1 MCRAGGLA
9 GTLSGNIKNCYN
21 KANINGKGKIANCIG
36 GISGNI
42 NNDFSIEYCY
52 NAGSIILDGNGKE
65 DSEVHSIDAIGGITG
80 YSNADPKINNVY
92 NIGNVTLN
100 NCNGY
105 EMDVGGIVGYAIN
118 FILVNGYNT
127 GKINANASKINIGG
141 IAGSYYGTNGSIT
154 NAFYSNKDINGIGIA
169 NQTNTTIKVEKDE
182 DMPKIIDII
191 GNAFKLDNKNSIY
204 PILNWQ

>member
-1 MCRAGGLA
+1 M
-9 GTLSGNIKNCYN
+9 
-21 KANINGKGKIANCIG
+21 
-36 GISGNI
+36 
-42 NNDFSIEYCY
+42 
-52 NAGSIILDGNGKE
+52 
-65 DSEVHSIDAIGGITG
+65 
-80 YSNADPKINNVY
+80 
-92 NIGNVTLN
+92 
-100 NCNGY
+100 
-105 EMDVGGIVGYAIN
+105 
-118 FILVNGYNT
+118 YNT